1 MILIFILFIIPIVL
15 FTISLFLLLKWENL
29 LKFILLNIL
38 LAIIYICIIVY
49 ADFIFWEH
57 DEYGLASFYR
67 CLTSI
72 LFHSFIIFLFSF
84 YKFFK
89 LKNDEKST

>member
-15 FTISLFLLLKWENL
+15 FAISLFLLL
-29 LKFILLNIL
+29 NIL
-38 LAIIYICIIVY
+38 LASIYICIIVY

-57 DEYGLASFYR
+57 DEYGLTSFYR
-67 CLTSI
+67 SLTSI